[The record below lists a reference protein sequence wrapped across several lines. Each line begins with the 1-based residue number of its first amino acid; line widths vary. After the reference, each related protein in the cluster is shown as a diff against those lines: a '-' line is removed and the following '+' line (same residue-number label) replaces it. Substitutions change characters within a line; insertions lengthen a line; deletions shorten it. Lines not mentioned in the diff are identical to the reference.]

1 MRLEKMT
8 KENVIIIGAGIG
20 GLACGALL
28 AHAGHKVL
36 ILEKNSY
43 IGGACSSYE
52 KNGYLFDRAVH
63 VFSSGLNGQ
72 FGVVFK
78 RLGLDY
84 LQFREHV
91 NEVTAMK
98 IYKQEGYVKYDMNVN
113 VALKSMQPKAS
124 KKEGSGSG
132 SGSDD
137 GLLKSMKGLGFT
149 RDSMKGLTAV
159 MSSIMTMTKKKIRL
173 LYEEGLTVTQ
183 WLNQYT
189 EDPAVHG
196 VIAFAVAAMFCIGN
210 GKASAAEFVHCFK
223 KEMMTE
229 EGMQYPLSGGAQA
242 IPDAMARGIKH
253 YGGEIRTNSPVKSI
267 FVKGNKVQGVMVGNE
282 LIEAPIVISNLSIK
296 WSILNLVGRDY
307 FEKSY
312 LDKIE
317 SLTPSLS
324 SITFKLAL
332 KKPMVEHWGFVN
344 CYHKTLHD
352 FADKYPPE
360 KGNPFSNGFFGPILS
375 NLDPKT
381 APPGCQTAIFGTL
394 VPSKGPD
401 WQKWTDV
408 YWEDLQSFFPDLE
421 KKLDFVDISYPKDIT
436 ASTGKPAGPV
446 EGLALTPSQTGKN
459 KPSSIV
465 PGIEGL
471 YVVGDTAGKNAHG
484 IGTQEACHSG
494 VMCADAILG
503 NISMDKI

>member
-1 MRLEKMT
+1 MT

-28 AHAGHKVL
+28 AQAGHKVL

-43 IGGACSSYE
+43 IGGACSSYK

-63 VFSSGLNGQ
+63 VFSMGLNGQ
-72 FGVVFK
+72 YGVVFK

-91 NEVTAMK
+91 NEITAMK
-98 IYKQEGYVKYDMNVN
+98 IHNQEGFVQYDTNVN
-113 VALKSMQPKAS
+113 TALKGLQAS
-124 KKEGSGSG
+124 AKKKEEGGAGGS
-132 SGSDD
+132 SDK
-137 GLLKSMKGLGFT
+137 GMMNSLKGLGFT
-149 RDSMKGLTAV
+149 KNTMKDLTTV
-159 MSSIMTMTKKKIRL
+159 MTNIMTMTKKKMRL
-173 LYEEGLTVTQ
+173 MYEEGLTVTQ
-183 WLNQYT
+183 WLNKYT
-189 EDPAVHG
+189 EDPAIHG
-196 VIAFAVAAMFCIGN
+196 FIAFATAAMFCIGN

-223 KEMMTE
+223 SEMMTV
-229 EGMQYPLSGGAQA
+229 EGMQYPLSGAAQA
-242 IPDAMARGIKH
+242 IPDAMGRGIKH
-253 YGGEIRTNSPVKSI
+253 YGGEIRTNTPVKSI
-267 FVKGNKVQGVMVGNE
+267 VIKGNKVQGVMVGNE

-296 WSILNLVGRDY
+296 WSVLNLIGRDY

-312 LDKIE
+312 LNKIE

-332 KKPMVEHWGFVN
+332 KKPLVEHWGFVN
-344 CYHKTLHD
+344 CYHQTLHD

-360 KGNPFSNGFFGPILS
+360 KGYPFSNGFFGPILS
-375 NLDPKT
+375 NLDQKT
-381 APPGCQTAIFGTL
+381 APPGCQNAIFGTL

-401 WQKWTDV
+401 WKKWTDC
-408 YWEDLQSFFPDLE
+408 YWEDLQSFFPNLE
-421 KKLDFVDISYPKDIT
+421 KHLDFVDISYPKDIS

-459 KPSSIV
+459 KPSSII

-484 IGTQEACHSG
+484 IGTQEACQSG

-503 NISMDKI
+503 NISFDKI

>member
-1 MRLEKMT
+1 LT

-28 AHAGHKVL
+28 AQAGHKVL

-63 VFSSGLNGQ
+63 IFSSGLNGQ
-72 FGVVFK
+72 YGVVFK

-84 LQFREHV
+84 LQLREHV
-91 NEVTAMK
+91 NEITAMK
-98 IYKQEGYVKYDMNVN
+98 IYKQEGYVQYDFNVN
-113 VALKSMQPKAS
+113 TALKSIQAS
-124 KKEGSGSG
+124 AQKKGGSGAGGG
-132 SGSDD
+132 SGKGMMDS
-137 GLLKSMKGLGFT
+137 LKGLGFT
-149 RDSMKGLTAV
+149 KNTVKELTVV
-159 MSSIMTMTKKKIRL
+159 MSNIMGMTKKKLRE
-173 LYEEGLTVTQ
+173 LYEEGITVTQ
-183 WLNQYT
+183 WLNKYT
-189 EDPAVHG
+189 EDPAIHG
-196 VIAFAVAAMFCIGN
+196 FIAFATAAMFCIGN
-210 GKASAAEFVHCFK
+210 GKASAAEFIHCFK
-223 KEMMTE
+223 GEMMTE
-229 EGMQYPLSGGAQA
+229 EGMHYPISGAAQH
-242 IPDAMARGIKH
+242 IPDAMARGFKH
-253 YGGEIRTNSPVKSI
+253 YGGEIRTNTPVKSI
-267 FVKGNKVQGVMVGNE
+267 VIKGNKVQGVMVGDE
-282 LIEAPIVISNLSIK
+282 LIEAPIVVSNLSIK
-296 WSILNLVGRDY
+296 WSVLNLIGRDY

-312 LDKIE
+312 IDKIE

-332 KKPMVEHWGFVN
+332 KKPLVEHWGFVN

-352 FADKYPPE
+352 FADRYPPE
-360 KGNPFSNGFFGPILS
+360 KGYPFSNGFFGPILS

-381 APPGCQTAIFGTL
+381 APPGCQNAIFGTL

-401 WQKWTDV
+401 WKKWTHV
-408 YWEDLQSFFPDLE
+408 YWEDLKTFFPDLE
-421 KKLDFVDISYPKDIT
+421 KNLDFVDISYPKDIS
-436 ASTGKPAGPV
+436 ASTGKPEGPV

-459 KPSSIV
+459 KPSSII

-503 NISMDKI
+503 NITFDKI

>member
-1 MRLEKMT
+1 MT

-28 AHAGHKVL
+28 AQAGHKVL

-43 IGGACSSYE
+43 IGGACSSYK

-63 VFSSGLNGQ
+63 VFSMGLNGQ
-72 FGVVFK
+72 YGVVFK

-91 NEVTAMK
+91 NEITAMK
-98 IYKQEGYVKYDMNVN
+98 IHNQEGFVQYDTNVN
-113 VALKSMQPKAS
+113 TALKGLQAS
-124 KKEGSGSG
+124 AKKKEEGGAGGS
-132 SGSDD
+132 SDK
-137 GLLKSMKGLGFT
+137 GMMNSLKGLGFT
-149 RDSMKGLTAV
+149 KNTMKDLTTV
-159 MSSIMTMTKKKIRL
+159 MTNIMTMTKKKMRL
-173 LYEEGLTVTQ
+173 MYEEGLTVTQ
-183 WLNQYT
+183 WLNKYT
-189 EDPAVHG
+189 EDPAIHG
-196 VIAFAVAAMFCIGN
+196 FIAFATAAMFCIGN

-223 KEMMTE
+223 SEMMTV
-229 EGMQYPLSGGAQA
+229 EGMQYPLSGAAQA
-242 IPDAMARGIKH
+242 IPDAMGRGIKH
-253 YGGEIRTNSPVKSI
+253 YGGEIRTNTPVKSI
-267 FVKGNKVQGVMVGNE
+267 VIKGNKVQGVMVGNE

-296 WSILNLVGRDY
+296 WSVLNLIGRDY

-312 LDKIE
+312 LNKIE

-332 KKPMVEHWGFVN
+332 KKPLVEHWGFVN
-344 CYHKTLHD
+344 CYHQTLHD

-360 KGNPFSNGFFGPILS
+360 KGYPFSNGFFGPILS
-375 NLDPKT
+375 NLDQKT
-381 APPGCQTAIFGTL
+381 APPGCQNAIFGTL

-401 WQKWTDV
+401 WKKWTDC
-408 YWEDLQSFFPDLE
+408 YWEDLQSFFPNLE
-421 KKLDFVDISYPKDIT
+421 KNLDFVDISYPKDIT

-459 KPSSIV
+459 KPSSII

-484 IGTQEACHSG
+484 IGTQEACQSG

-503 NISMDKI
+503 NISFDKI